1 MEAEVAGSS
10 PVYHPNL
17 LIYQSK
23 ILNIFYFICMQREEL
38 IQKVLNT
45 YDKSQLG
52 WHTLNLLLLRMELA
66 NNVPAGDADPILES
80 RSR

>member
-1 MEAEVAGSS
+1 
-10 PVYHPNL
+10 
-17 LIYQSK
+17 
-23 ILNIFYFICMQREEL
+23 MQREEL